1 MLSTYLA
8 SLLPCCY
15 LTPKKKTYRLGL
27 LALTLLLF
35 VLLQA
40 RTALIASILT
50 IVFYA
55 AAQFKLPLK
64 TLLACSLFLGILIVL
79 LALWHPES
87 LLGRFYIWMVCCHML
102 AKNPF
107 GWGTCA
113 FERYYPE
120 EQSLFT
126 MTHPELASTL
136 NYDIVHS
143 PFNEFLN
150 VGVGLGLLPLCLY
163 IAFTVYVLIKAHRI
177 HSKLFYPLLTF
188 QILSCSYFPFRI
200 IPVAAIYILFCGMVL
215 NQTEKKAMGIKIPIG
230 ISKGVTVCFSLVLW
244 LGASISTYSYL
255 CWEKGLASGK
265 QGTEIAASRKH
276 FEKAYPWLNG
286 TAVFWF
292 PMPNGIIK
300 TRIKKKPMA

>member
-1 MLSTYLA
+1 
-8 SLLPCCY
+8 
-15 LTPKKKTYRLGL
+15 
-27 LALTLLLF
+27 
-35 VLLQA
+35 
-40 RTALIASILT
+40 
-50 IVFYA
+50 
-55 AAQFKLPLK
+55 
-64 TLLACSLFLGILIVL
+64 
-79 LALWHPES
+79 
-87 LLGRFYIWMVCCHML
+87 
-102 AKNPF
+102 
-107 GWGTCA
+107 
-113 FERYYPE
+113 
-120 EQSLFT
+120 

-255 CWEKGLASGK
+255 CWEKGLASASKERKSQQAVSTLKRLTPGS
-265 QGTEIAASRKH
+265 TE
-276 FEKAYPWLNG
+276 
-286 TAVFWF
+286 TAVFGF
-292 PMPNGIIK
+292 LCRMESSK
-300 TRIKKKPMA
+300 RE

>member
-1 MLSTYLA
+1 
-8 SLLPCCY
+8 
-15 LTPKKKTYRLGL
+15 
-27 LALTLLLF
+27 
-35 VLLQA
+35 
-40 RTALIASILT
+40 
-50 IVFYA
+50 
-55 AAQFKLPLK
+55 
-64 TLLACSLFLGILIVL
+64 
-79 LALWHPES
+79 
-87 LLGRFYIWMVCCHML
+87 
-102 AKNPF
+102 
-107 GWGTCA
+107 
-113 FERYYPE
+113 
-120 EQSLFT
+120 

-150 VGVGLGLLPLCLY
+150 VGVGLGPPPLCLY

-215 NQTEKKAMGIKIPIG
+215 NQTEKESYGDKDSHWDFQRSYSMLFPRP
-230 ISKGVTVCFSLVLW
+230 LVGSIHQHIQLPL
-244 LGASISTYSYL
+244 LG
-255 CWEKGLASGK
+255 KRLASGK

-286 TAVFWF
+286 NGRFWF

-300 TRIKKKPMA
+300 TRIKKKAYGLMHQGERYFCDISFFTQSGHGI